1 MQYIQQPQAI
11 EAKSFDIIS
20 EIIAETR
27 PDYRFASP
35 LHEAIIKRVIHT
47 TADFEWLDILWFSPD
62 ALIALSEALSRPCT
76 LYTDTTMALS
86 GINKTLLA
94 RFGGECRCYIS
105 DPRVV
110 REAQSRGMTR
120 SMAAVD
126 IAVQEPG
133 EKVFV
138 FGNAPTALFRLLEHR
153 ETAIGGVVGVPVGFV
168 GAAESK
174 AALSESGLPAIA
186 ALGRKGGSNVAAAIV
201 NALLY
206 HLREA
211 HHGKAL
217 RKGYTT
223 GSCATAAAKVAALM
237 VMRQHLIH
245 QVSIVTP
252 SGVTLC
258 LNVESPHVEGQQA
271 VAAIRKDGGDDVDAT
286 HGMLIFAL
294 VTLNDSGEISLQGG
308 EGIGTVTRKGIG
320 LPTGSPA
327 INRTPRHTIETAV
340 REAIG
345 PTRGAQVEIFAPEG
359 ALRAQKTYNARLGI
373 LGGISIIGT
382 TGIVTPMSEESW
394 KRSLSLELEIKRAAG
409 LERVVLVPGNHGERF
424 VREQMGIDPQM
435 VVTMSN
441 FVGYMIE
448 EAVRLGFR
456 QIVLIGHPGKLIK
469 IAAGIF
475 HTHSHIADA
484 RMETLVAH
492 LALLG
497 APLPL
502 LTLVSECDTTE
513 AAMEHIDAWGYQ
525 RLYNHLAERICQR
538 VLEMLRFTQQPPT
551 CDAVLFSFDNQVL
564 GSSRPLAAI
573 ARELT
578 C

>member
-1 MQYIQQPQAI
+1 MSDQT
-11 EAKSFDIIS
+11 FD
-20 EIIAETR
+20 
-27 PDYRFASP
+27 
-35 LHEAIIKRVIHT
+35 
-47 TADFEWLDILWFSPD
+47 
-62 ALIALSEALSRPCT
+62 
-76 LYTDTTMALS
+76 
-86 GINKTLLA
+86 
-94 RFGGECRCYIS
+94 
-105 DPRVV
+105 
-110 REAQSRGMTR
+110 
-120 SMAAVD
+120 
-126 IAVQEPG
+126 
-133 EKVFV
+133 
-138 FGNAPTALFRLLEHR
+138 AP
-153 ETAIGGVVGVPVGFV
+153 VW
-168 GAAESK
+168 
-174 AALSESGLPAIA
+174 
-186 ALGRKGGSNVAAAIV
+186 
-201 NALLY
+201 
-206 HLREA
+206 

-286 HGMLIFAL
+286 HGMLIFAR
-294 VTLNDSGEISLQGG
+294 VTLNDSGEISLLGG

-345 PTRGAQVEIFAPEG
+345 PSRGAQVEIFAPEG
-359 ALRAQKTYNARLGI
+359 ASRAQKTYNARLGI

-409 LERVVLVPGNHGERF
+409 LDRVVLVPGNHGERF
-424 VREQMGIDPQM
+424 VREQMGIDPQI

-538 VLEMLRFTQQPPT
+538 VLEMLRFTQHPPT

-564 GSSRPLAAI
+564 GSSRPLETI
-573 ARELT
+573 ARELA

>member
-1 MQYIQQPQAI
+1 MSDQT
-11 EAKSFDIIS
+11 FD
-20 EIIAETR
+20 
-27 PDYRFASP
+27 
-35 LHEAIIKRVIHT
+35 
-47 TADFEWLDILWFSPD
+47 
-62 ALIALSEALSRPCT
+62 
-76 LYTDTTMALS
+76 
-86 GINKTLLA
+86 
-94 RFGGECRCYIS
+94 
-105 DPRVV
+105 
-110 REAQSRGMTR
+110 
-120 SMAAVD
+120 
-126 IAVQEPG
+126 
-133 EKVFV
+133 
-138 FGNAPTALFRLLEHR
+138 AP
-153 ETAIGGVVGVPVGFV
+153 VW
-168 GAAESK
+168 
-174 AALSESGLPAIA
+174 
-186 ALGRKGGSNVAAAIV
+186 
-201 NALLY
+201 
-206 HLREA
+206 

-271 VAAIRKDGGDDVDAT
+271 IAAIRKDGGDDVDAT
-286 HGMLIFAL
+286 HGMLIFAR
-294 VTLNDSGEISLQGG
+294 VTLNDSGEISLLGG

-345 PTRGAQVEIFAPEG
+345 PSRGAQVEIFAPEG
-359 ALRAQKTYNARLGI
+359 VLRAQKTYNARLGI

-424 VREQMGIDPQM
+424 VREQMGIDPQV

-538 VLEMLRFTQQPPT
+538 VLEMLRFTQHPPA

-564 GSSRPLAAI
+564 GSSRPLEAI
-573 ARELT
+573 ARELA